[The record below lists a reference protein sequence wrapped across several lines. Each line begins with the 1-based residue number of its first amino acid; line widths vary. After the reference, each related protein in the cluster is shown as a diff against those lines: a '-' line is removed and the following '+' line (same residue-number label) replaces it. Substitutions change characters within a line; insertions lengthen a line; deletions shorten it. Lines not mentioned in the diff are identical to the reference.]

1 MAMPHRRLLQNLAL
15 SRNVIVHDERATS
28 SQAKKTLTLPVWA
41 GNLPV
46 EVTESK
52 VNLKFLSSSTSDNG
66 IEVFVGEFN
75 GVHYSINLLE
85 NAIEDVS
92 TWKSLREIGFE
103 LDDLEVGIATTAT
116 ALSQWHEKN
125 KFCSQCG
132 SRNEVSGNGW
142 SRICPNQHQVFPRS
156 DPAIICLVT
165 DLDDRALLARRID
178 WEAGWMSTLAGFV
191 EAGESAEA
199 ALARE
204 IKEEAGIEIDLDS
217 IEYLGS
223 QPWPFPH
230 SLMLGYRAIAK
241 DIEISVDMDEIVEAA
256 WFSREEFTQ
265 ACNAGTLKLPP
276 PVSIAS
282 RLIQD
287 WYQAQLQPEWFR
299 K

>member
-15 SRNVIVHDERATS
+15 SRNVIVHDERATT
-28 SQAKKTLTLPVWA
+28 SQAGQALTLPVWS

-52 VNLKFLSSSTSDNG
+52 INLKFINTSASQNG
-66 IEVFVGEFN
+66 IEVYVGEFN
-75 GVHYSINLLE
+75 GVKYSINLLE
-85 NAIEDVS
+85 NAIEEVS
-92 TWKSLREIGFE
+92 TWKSLREIGYE

-125 KFCSQCG
+125 KYCSQCG
-132 SRNEVSGNGW
+132 INNEVSDNGW

-165 DLDDRALLARRID
+165 DLTDRALLARRID
-178 WEAGWMSTLAGFV
+178 WEPGWMSTLAGFV

-204 IKEEAGIEIDLDS
+204 IKEEAGIEIDVDS

-230 SLMLGYRAIAK
+230 SLMLGYRAIAI
-241 DIEISVDMDEIVEAA
+241 DVEISVDMSEIVEAA
-256 WFSREEFTQ
+256 WFSRAEFTQ
-265 ACNAGTLKLPP
+265 ACQSGALKLPP

-287 WYQAQLQPEWFR
+287 WYQAELEPAWFR